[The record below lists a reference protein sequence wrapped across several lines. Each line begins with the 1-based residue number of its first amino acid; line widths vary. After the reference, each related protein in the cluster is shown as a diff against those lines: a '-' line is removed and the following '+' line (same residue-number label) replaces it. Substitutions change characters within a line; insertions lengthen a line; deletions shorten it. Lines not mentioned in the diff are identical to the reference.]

1 MNSHAPK
8 SASLSSAIGRLRQLL
23 GENYFVTVDHWP
35 ADVNAIGLADPRDY
49 TRLVYLSV
57 LDARPD
63 HFFVSL
69 ETSPSGEWNDFPYT
83 PGAEKQL
90 LGIEAVAQEVRSH
103 FVGAAA

>member
-1 MNSHAPK
+1 VNSGAPK
-8 SASLSSAIGRLRQLL
+8 SASLSSAIARLRRLL

-35 ADVNAIGLADPRDY
+35 ADANAIGLAHPSDHS
-49 TRLVYLSV
+49 RLVYLSV

-63 HFFVSL
+63 HFFISL

-83 PGAEKQL
+83 PGAEKRL